1 VVIGTRLVQRWRT
14 TRNGGLHEHNPPNH
28 MESSALSDG
37 GNISPLQE
45 RPCASFYLALGGSER
60 SFAPRH
66 MVSKPRIAF
75 GSRAHM
81 IRLDNISKQN
91 GHQILFI
98 EASAAL
104 LKGEKVGL
112 VGPNGSGKTTLF
124 RMITGQ
130 ELTDEGQVSADRGVS
145 IGYFSQD
152 VGEMSGHSAVTE
164 VMNGAG
170 PVSAVATELKELE
183 AAMGD
188 PDRAGDMEAIIERYG
203 EVQARFE
210 ELDGYALEGRA
221 REVLAGLSFSQ
232 EMMDGDVGALS
243 GGWKMRVALGRI
255 LLMRPDAMLLDE
267 PSNHLDLE
275 SLIWLEQFLTGYEGA
290 LLMTSHDREFM
301 NRIVGK
307 VIEIDGGALTSY
319 SGNYAFYEQQRALSE
334 KQQQAQ
340 FERQQAMLAKEINF
354 IERFKARASHAAQVQ
369 SRVKKLEKIERVEPP
384 KRRQTVSFDFLPAPR
399 SGDDVVSLKNVHKGY
414 GNRSIYQGLDFV
426 VSRKERWCVMG
437 INGAG
442 KSTLLKLV
450 AGAAEPD
457 DGMVALGGSVKMG
470 YFAQHAMDL
479 LDGERTVF
487 QSLEDAFPQ
496 AGQGSLRAL
505 AGCFGF
511 SGDDVEKK
519 CRVLSGGEKAR
530 LVMAKM
536 LFDPPN
542 FLVLDE
548 PTNHLDMAT
557 KQMLITALSQ
567 YEGTMLF
574 VSHDRHF
581 LAALSNRVLELTPQG
596 IHRYGGGYTEYV
608 ARTGQEAPG
617 LRS

>member
-1 VVIGTRLVQRWRT
+1 
-14 TRNGGLHEHNPPNH
+14 
-28 MESSALSDG
+28 
-37 GNISPLQE
+37 
-45 RPCASFYLALGGSER
+45 
-60 SFAPRH
+60 
-66 MVSKPRIAF
+66 
-75 GSRAHM
+75 M
-81 IRLDNISKQN
+81 IRLDNISKQI

-112 VGPNGSGKTTLF
+112 VGPNGAGKTTLF
-124 RMITGQ
+124 RMITGE
-130 ELTDEGQVSADRGVS
+130 ELPDEGQVAVDRGVT

-152 VGEMSGHSAVTE
+152 VGEMAGRSAVSE
-164 VMNGAG
+164 VMDGAG
-170 PVSAVATELKELE
+170 PVSAAAAELAELE

-188 PDRAGDMEAIIERYG
+188 TARADMDEIIERYG

-243 GGWKMRVALGRI
+243 GGWKMRVALARI

-275 SLIWLEQFLTGYEGA
+275 SLIWLEQFLRGYEGA

-301 NRIVGK
+301 NRIITK
-307 VIEIDGGALTSY
+307 VVEIDGGQLTTY
-319 SGNYAFYEQQRALSE
+319 SGDYEFYEQQRALSE

-384 KRRQTVSFDFLPAPR
+384 RRRQTVSFDFLPAPR
-399 SGDDVVSLKNVHKGY
+399 SGEDVVSLKNVHKGY
-414 GNRSIYQGLDFV
+414 GNRSIYQGLDFM
-426 VSRKERWCVMG
+426 VSRRERWCVMG

-450 AGAAEPD
+450 AGSTEPD
-457 DGMVALGGSVKMG
+457 GGTVALGGSVKMG

-511 SGDDVEKK
+511 SGDDVEKR

-530 LVMAKM
+530 LVMALM
-536 LFDPPN
+536 LYDPPN

-557 KQMLITALSQ
+557 KQMLIAALSQ

-581 LAALSNRVLELTPQG
+581 LAALSNRVLELTPEG
-596 IHRYGGGYTEYV
+596 IHQYGGGYTEYV
-608 ARTGQEAPG
+608 ARTGHEAPG

>member
-1 VVIGTRLVQRWRT
+1 
-14 TRNGGLHEHNPPNH
+14 
-28 MESSALSDG
+28 
-37 GNISPLQE
+37 
-45 RPCASFYLALGGSER
+45 
-60 SFAPRH
+60 
-66 MVSKPRIAF
+66 
-75 GSRAHM
+75 M
-81 IRLDNISKQN
+81 IRIENISKQN
-91 GHQILFI
+91 GNHLLFI

-112 VGPNGSGKTTLF
+112 VGPNGAGKTTLF
-124 RMITGQ
+124 RMLTGQ
-130 ELTDEGQVSADRGVS
+130 EAPDEGQVSHDRGVS
-145 IGYFSQD
+145 IGYFNQD
-152 VGEMSGHSAVTE
+152 VGEMSGRSAVSE
-164 VMNGAG
+164 VMDGAG
-170 PVSAVATELKELE
+170 PVSVVAAELRALE
-183 AAMGD
+183 TAMAD
-188 PDRAGDMEAIIERYG
+188 PANLDEMDEIIERYG
-203 EVQARFE
+203 EVQGRFE

-243 GGWKMRVALGRI
+243 GGWKMRVALARI
-255 LLMRPDAMLLDE
+255 LIMRPDVMLLDE

-275 SLIWLEQFLTGYEGA
+275 SLIWLEEFLKSYDGA

-307 VIEIDGGALTSY
+307 IIEIDGGSLATY
-319 SGNYAFYEQQRALSE
+319 SGDYEYYERQRALNE

-340 FERQQAMLAKEINF
+340 FERQQAMLAKEIKF

-369 SRVKKLEKIERVEPP
+369 SRVKKLEKIEKLEPP
-384 KRRQTVSFDFLPAPR
+384 RRRQTILFEFPPAPR
-399 SGDDVVSLKNVHKGY
+399 SGEDVVSLKNVHKRY
-414 GNRSIYQGLDFV
+414 GPRRIYQGLDFQV
-426 VSRKERWCVMG
+426 RRKERWCVMG
-437 INGAG
+437 VNGAG

-450 AGAAEPD
+450 VGSTQPD
-457 DGMVALGGSVKMG
+457 HGSVALGGSVKMA
-470 YFAQHAMDL
+470 YFAQHAMEL
-479 LDGERTVF
+479 LEGERTVF
-487 QSLEDAFPQ
+487 ETLEDSFPQ

-536 LFDPPN
+536 LYDPPN

-548 PTNHLDMAT
+548 PTNHLDLLT
-557 KQMLITALSQ
+557 KEMLIAALSH
-567 YEGTMLF
+567 YEGAMLF

-581 LAALSNRVLELTPQG
+581 LAALSNRVLELTDEG
-596 IHRYGGGYTEYV
+596 VHKFGGGYTEYV
-608 ARTGQEAPG
+608 ARTGHEAPG

>member
-1 VVIGTRLVQRWRT
+1 
-14 TRNGGLHEHNPPNH
+14 
-28 MESSALSDG
+28 
-37 GNISPLQE
+37 
-45 RPCASFYLALGGSER
+45 
-60 SFAPRH
+60 
-66 MVSKPRIAF
+66 
-75 GSRAHM
+75 M
-81 IRLDNISKQN
+81 IRLDNISKQI

-104 LKGEKVGL
+104 EKGEKVGL
-112 VGPNGSGKTTLF
+112 VGPNGAGKTTLF
-124 RMITGQ
+124 RMITGE
-130 ELTDEGQVSADRGVS
+130 ELPDEGQVAVDRGVT

-152 VGEMSGHSAVTE
+152 VGEMSGRSAVSE
-164 VMNGAG
+164 VMDGAG
-170 PVSAVATELKELE
+170 PVSAVAGELKALE
-183 AAMGD
+183 AAMGY
-188 PDRAGDMEAIIERYG
+188 PDRADDMDDIIARYG

-243 GGWKMRVALGRI
+243 GGWKMRVALARI
-255 LLMRPDAMLLDE
+255 LLMRPEAMLLDE

-275 SLIWLEQFLTGYEGA
+275 SLIWLEQFLRGYEGE

-301 NRIVGK
+301 NRIITK
-307 VIEIDGGALTSY
+307 VIEIDGGQLTTY
-319 SGNYAFYEQQRALSE
+319 SGNYEFYEAQRALNE

-340 FERQQAMLAKEINF
+340 FERQQAMLAKEIKF
-354 IERFKARASHAAQVQ
+354 IEQFKARASHAAQVQ

-384 KRRQTVSFDFLPAPR
+384 RRRQTVSFDFLPAPR
-399 SGDDVVSLKNVHKGY
+399 SGEDVVSLKKVQKGY
-414 GNRSIYQGLDFV
+414 GNRTIYDRLDFMV
-426 VSRKERWCVMG
+426 RRRERWCVMG
-437 INGAG
+437 VNGAG

-450 AGAAEPD
+450 AGSTPPD
-457 DGMVALGGSVKMG
+457 DGTVALGGSVKMG

-487 QSLEDAFPQ
+487 QSLEDSFPQ

-557 KQMLITALSQ
+557 KEMLITALSEF
-567 YEGTMLF
+567 EGTMLF

-581 LAALSNRVLELTPQG
+581 LAALSNRVLELTPEG
-596 IHRYGGGYTEYV
+596 IHQYGGGYTEYV
-608 ARTGQEAPG
+608 ARTGHEAPG
-617 LRS
+617 LRG

>member
-1 VVIGTRLVQRWRT
+1 
-14 TRNGGLHEHNPPNH
+14 
-28 MESSALSDG
+28 
-37 GNISPLQE
+37 
-45 RPCASFYLALGGSER
+45 
-60 SFAPRH
+60 
-66 MVSKPRIAF
+66 
-75 GSRAHM
+75 M

-91 GHQILFI
+91 GHQLLFI

-104 LKGEKVGL
+104 NKGEKVGL
-112 VGPNGSGKTTLF
+112 VGPNGAGKTTLF
-124 RMITGQ
+124 RMIVGQ
-130 ELTDEGQVSADRGVS
+130 EQPDEGQVAVDRGVT

-152 VGEMSGHSAVTE
+152 VGEMSGRSAVAE
-164 VMNGAG
+164 VMDGAG
-170 PVSAVATELKELE
+170 PVSAVAAELKELE
-183 AAMGD
+183 TAMSDLDLAD
-188 PDRAGDMEAIIERYG
+188 PDRADEMEAVIERYG
-203 EVQARFE
+203 EVQHRFQ

-243 GGWKMRVALGRI
+243 GGWKMRVALARI

-275 SLIWLEQFLTGYEGA
+275 SLIWLEEFLKGYEGV

-301 NRIVGK
+301 NRIVTK
-307 VIEIDGGALTSY
+307 IVEIDGGALTTY
-319 SGNYAFYEQQRALSE
+319 SGNYEFYEQQRALGE

-340 FERQQAMLAKEINF
+340 FERQQAMLAKEIKF

-369 SRVKKLEKIERVEPP
+369 SRVKKLDKIERVEPP
-384 KRRQTVSFDFLPAPR
+384 RRRQTVAFDFQPAPR
-399 SGDDVVSLKNVHKGY
+399 SGEDVVSLKNVHKGY
-414 GNRSIYQGLDFV
+414 GSRTIYDALDFTV
-426 VSRKERWCVMG
+426 RRQERWCVMG

-450 AGAAEPD
+450 TGSTAPD
-457 DGMVALGGSVKMG
+457 DGTVALGGSVKMG

-479 LDGERTVF
+479 LDGDRTVF
-487 QSLEDAFPQ
+487 EELEYAFPQ
-496 AGQGSLRAL
+496 AGQGSLRTL

-548 PTNHLDMAT
+548 PTNHLDIAT
-557 KQMLITALSQ
+557 KGMLIAALAN

-581 LAALSNRVLELTPQG
+581 LAALSNRVLELTPEG
-596 IHRYGGGYTEYV
+596 IHLYGGGYSEYV
-608 ARTGQEAPG
+608 ARTGHEAPG
-617 LRS
+617 LRDR

>member
-1 VVIGTRLVQRWRT
+1 
-14 TRNGGLHEHNPPNH
+14 
-28 MESSALSDG
+28 
-37 GNISPLQE
+37 
-45 RPCASFYLALGGSER
+45 
-60 SFAPRH
+60 
-66 MVSKPRIAF
+66 
-75 GSRAHM
+75 M
-81 IRLDNISKQN
+81 IRLDTISKQI

-104 LKGEKVGL
+104 QKGEKVGL
-112 VGPNGSGKTTLF
+112 VGPNGAGKTTLF
-124 RMITGQ
+124 RLIIGQ
-130 ELTDEGQVSADRGVS
+130 EQPDEGQLAVDRGVT

-152 VGEMSGHSAVTE
+152 VGEMSGRSAVSE
-164 VMNGAG
+164 VMDGAG
-170 PVSAVATELKELE
+170 PLSAVAGELKLLE
-183 AAMGD
+183 AAMAD
-188 PDRAGDMEAIIERYG
+188 PARADDIDEIIARYG

-221 REVLAGLSFSQ
+221 REVLAGLGFSQ
-232 EMMDGDVGALS
+232 QMMDGDVGTLS
-243 GGWKMRVALGRI
+243 GGWKMRVALARI

-275 SLIWLEQFLTGYEGA
+275 SLIWLEQFLKAYEGA

-301 NRIVGK
+301 NRIIGK
-307 VIEIDGGALTSY
+307 VIEIDGGQLTTY
-319 SGNYAFYEQQRALSE
+319 SGNYEFYEAQRELNQ

-340 FERQQAMLAKEINF
+340 FERQQAMLAKEIKF

-384 KRRQTVSFDFLPAPR
+384 RRRQTVAFDFLPAPR
-399 SGDDVVSLKNVHKGY
+399 SGEDVVSLKRVQKAY
-414 GNRSIYQGLDFV
+414 GSRVIYDGLDFMV
-426 VSRKERWCVMG
+426 RRKERWCVMG
-437 INGAG
+437 VNGAG

-450 AGAAEPD
+450 AGSTVPD
-457 DGMVALGGSVKMG
+457 DGTVALGGSVKMG

-530 LVMAKM
+530 LVMAIM
-536 LFDPPN
+536 LYDPPN

-557 KQMLITALSQ
+557 KEMLIKALSDF
-567 YEGTMLF
+567 EGTMLF

-581 LAALSNRVLELTPQG
+581 LSALSNRVLELTAEG
-596 IHRYGGGYTEYV
+596 IHQYGGGYTEYV
-608 ARTGQEAPG
+608 ARTGHEAPG
-617 LRS
+617 LHG

>member
-1 VVIGTRLVQRWRT
+1 
-14 TRNGGLHEHNPPNH
+14 
-28 MESSALSDG
+28 
-37 GNISPLQE
+37 
-45 RPCASFYLALGGSER
+45 
-60 SFAPRH
+60 
-66 MVSKPRIAF
+66 
-75 GSRAHM
+75 M
-81 IRLDNISKQN
+81 IRLENISKQN

-98 EASAAL
+98 EASASL

-112 VGPNGSGKTTLF
+112 VGPNGAGKTTLF
-124 RMITGQ
+124 RMMTGQ
-130 ELTDEGQVSADRGVS
+130 ELPDEGQVGVDRGVT

-152 VGEMSGHSAVTE
+152 VGEMFGRSAVAE
-164 VMNGAG
+164 VMDGAG
-170 PVSAVATELKELE
+170 PVSAVAAELRELE
-183 AAMGD
+183 AAMAD
-188 PDRAGDMEAIIERYG
+188 PDQADNMDAIIERYG
-203 EVQARFE
+203 EVQGRFE
-210 ELDGYALEGRA
+210 ELDGYALDGRA
-221 REVLAGLSFSQ
+221 REVLAGLSFTQ

-243 GGWKMRVALGRI
+243 GGWKMRVALARI

-275 SLIWLEQFLTGYEGA
+275 SLIWLEQFLKGYEGA

-301 NRIVGK
+301 NRIVTK
-307 VIEIDGGALTSY
+307 IVEIDGGGLTTY
-319 SGNYAFYEQQRALSE
+319 SGNYEFYEQQRAQNE

-340 FERQQAMLAKEINF
+340 FERQQAMLAKEIKF

-369 SRVKKLEKIERVEPP
+369 SRVKKLDKIERVEPP
-384 KRRQTVSFDFLPAPR
+384 KRRQAVSFDFPPASR
-399 SGDDVVSLKNVHKGY
+399 SGDDVVSLKNVHKSY
-414 GNRSIYQGLDFV
+414 GTRIIYEGLDLV
-426 VSRKERWCVMG
+426 VRRKERWCVMG

-450 AGAAEPD
+450 TGSTTPD
-457 DGMVALGGSVKMG
+457 DGSVALGGSVKMG
-470 YFAQHAMDL
+470 YFAQHAMEL

-487 QSLEDAFPQ
+487 QSLEDSFPQ
-496 AGQGSLRAL
+496 AGQGSLRTL

-536 LFDPPN
+536 LYDPPN

-548 PTNHLDMAT
+548 PTNHLDMVT
-557 KQMLITALSQ
+557 KEMLIAALSQ

-596 IHRYGGGYTEYV
+596 IHQYGGGYTEYV

-617 LRS
+617 LHS